1 MDEVLGGQVDHP
13 GGDLLGDVEHL
24 GLGQLH
30 RDAVLAVH
38 DEPGVGTVGPVRTPP
53 PTVVKAVPAQGESV
67 RRDSPEELVQV
78 PVLHVLKDHD
88 ERVALHAHAV
98 EGDDVLVLQVGEKLR
113 LPVEVR
119 PAALVGFLQGLGRG
133 GQGHR

>member
-38 DEPGVGTVGPVRTPP
+38 DEHGVGTVGPVRTPP
-53 PTVVKAVPAQGESV
+53 VVKAVPAEGEGV
-67 RRDSPEELVQV
+67 
-78 PVLHVLKDHD
+78 
-88 ERVALHAHAV
+88 
-98 EGDDVLVLQVGEKLR
+98 
-113 LPVEVR
+113 
-119 PAALVGFLQGLGRG
+119 
-133 GQGHR
+133 